1 MELHTLEKFN
11 LKQNPNMKST
21 FLILAS
27 LTLLPGCA
35 SVQKIQIAAEGGMAG
50 ASIQVDV
57 APDSPRVQSV
67 PVSSYFLPG
76 NAIRAGAKAKTVRFG
91 QGQPSTQE
99 VSASGLGSKAVIIAQ
114 LPGGRSDA
122 AGDADSRRKT
132 IPLSGKLPNGEK
144 VTSVLRVGIS
154 DGGISVKAVK

>member
-1 MELHTLEKFN
+1 M
-11 LKQNPNMKST
+11 
-21 FLILAS
+21 
-27 LTLLPGCA
+27 
-35 SVQKIQIAAEGGMAG
+35 AA

-57 APDSPRVQSV
+57 VADSPGIQSV
-67 PVSSYFLPG
+67 PVSQYFLPG
-76 NAIRAGAKAKTVRFG
+76 NAIRTGNRPRTVRFG

-122 AGDADSRRKT
+122 PGDSDARRKT
-132 IPLSGKLPNGEK
+132 IPLSGKLPGGEK

-154 DGGISVKAVK
+154 EGGITVRAAK

>member
-1 MELHTLEKFN
+1 M
-11 LKQNPNMKST
+11 
-21 FLILAS
+21 
-27 LTLLPGCA
+27 
-35 SVQKIQIAAEGGMAG
+35 AA

-57 APDSPRVQSV
+57 VPDSPGIQSV
-67 PVSSYFLPG
+67 PVSQYFLPG
-76 NAIRAGAKAKTVRFG
+76 NAIRAGNRPRTVRFG

-122 AGDADSRRKT
+122 PGDSDARRKT
-132 IPLSGKLPNGEK
+132 IPLSGKLPGGEK

-154 DGGISVKAVK
+154 EGGITVRAAK